1 MLYRFV
7 RVFWAVLFAAM
18 VWWIGPLISIG
29 VYRPF
34 GWVFFRQCLAMALL
48 IWGFWPWLVMAW
60 GKLGMGVRQLQ
71 AAPTP
76 VQGTDALT
84 GRLKDLDR
92 QLKVKWLRQTRS
104 KWLQGVGLI
113 FNAHRQSLPWYLVMG
128 PEGSGKTSWVA
139 QLPSQGAAFQ
149 KTDADVN
156 FWITQ
161 TAVWFDTPG
170 SWMAR
175 KGMSDNDQHSWH
187 QLLQSLRHV
196 RKARDVVNGLVLC
209 LDIVTLLQE
218 PLEER
223 KRLADSIRERL
234 IDAQET
240 WGQTPHVYLAL
251 TGLDKVAGASE
262 FLSSMNV
269 QQLSCGLGFAL
280 PLASDDAAG
289 DGGVASEA
297 VWRQA
302 FLEMETRVHTRV
314 LYNAAQD
321 TTQKSGGQLPFVE
334 ALASL
339 KSPLFD
345 FLQIALGGLDR
356 HPHAELR
363 GVWLGS
369 MNGATHGVDSDA
381 KSEGDT
387 AQQNFSALWTPIQQ
401 QIYLEQSNKGRS
413 GPVVGR
419 QRVITHVRQASLV
432 AVTTL
437 VAIWLAWGYW
447 AEMNHLE
454 DVSAQ
459 FTEAKRLAVLQSGQ
473 GQDAVAP
480 LLEVA
485 SQMRYA
491 LAQLEGTER
500 FLPTP
505 YFEHSKIEAVAA
517 ATYHRHLHKTL
528 MPELHN
534 QVKKILQTQTKT
546 GRGDVY
552 QTLKIYLMLARPERR
567 SATELEQW
575 INANWLTLSA
585 GARSSDED
593 RMVLLSHARA
603 LFTQAQIPGT
613 PEDASII
620 KEARA
625 RAAETPSVTRVLQH
639 LQNQGLPA
647 SSPDVSL
654 SRAAGLASA
663 MALRL
668 RSNAPSTE
676 PTIPGWYTRSG
687 YTDVVLPRLTVSSRS
702 ILEEEGWVLRDEPFT
717 GNSFEMDKTV
727 EKLSDAAR
735 SQFLQDYIRRWRQ
748 FLSDVAPRHVSGLD
762 DAAQIASLFVDPQ
775 SPLAL
780 LVRFAARE
788 TTLTG
793 NYEGDLDSWI
803 DRQKVKIEKGRRAI
817 VGEIAG
823 EHYRTKLLPE
833 HVVED
838 QFDPLR
844 RFALQMN
851 QSQSSA
857 ASNPLSRLFEPLSTQ
872 LGIVNGAMLSGQIMP
887 EFDAF
892 TRLRNEAGRQPE
904 PVRGVMLDLINSGSA
919 MTTKQ
924 SGAMLSRSA
933 AGATKV
939 VCDQGLTSRYPF
951 SRSSTTDVGVQ
962 DFERLFGPQGL
973 MAAHFRDQLAP
984 YVDTSSTP
992 WRTRSADPSHANFIS
1007 PEVLRSY
1014 ETAERIRAATLDQAG
1029 QLRMAATV
1037 RFVDMDSQIA
1047 ESQLEISGQ
1056 MFRYAHGSSASRRID
1071 WQTQGSQLTV
1081 ALHVRGV
1088 DGRTD
1093 VIRFDGPWALL
1104 RFFDAGKTQGG
1115 SNDRRDTFHH
1125 SRLGR
1130 VHLEW
1135 QAVSTPSPIWSELFT
1150 TFRCPR

>member
-1 MLYRFV
+1 MLYRFL
-7 RVFWAVLFAAM
+7 RVFWALLFAALI
-18 VWWIGPLISIG
+18 WWIGPLISIG

-34 GWVFFRQCLAMALL
+34 GWLFLRQCLVIALL
-48 IWGFWPWLVMAW
+48 IWGFWPWLVVLWA
-60 GKLGMGVRQLQ
+60 KLGMGVRQFQ
-71 AAPTP
+71 SAPS
-76 VQGTDALT
+76 VHVVDALT
-84 GRLKDLDR
+84 GRLRDLDR
-92 QLKVKWLRQTRS
+92 QLKVKWLRQSRS
-104 KWLQGVGLI
+104 KWQHWFGLV
-113 FNAHRQSLPWYLVMG
+113 FKEHRQSLPWYLVIG

-139 QLPSQGAAFQ
+139 QLPTQGAAFK
-149 KTDADVN
+149 KTDAEVN
-156 FWITQ
+156 FWITH

-170 SWMAR
+170 SWMAS
-175 KGMSDNDQHSWH
+175 KGLSDSDQQTWH
-187 QLLQSLRHV
+187 QLLQGLRNL
-196 RKARDVVNGLVLC
+196 RNGRPVVNGVVLC
-209 LDIVTLLQE
+209 LDIDYLLRE
-218 PLEER
+218 SLEER
-223 KRLADSIRERL
+223 KRLAESIRERL
-234 IDAQET
+234 IDTQEK
-240 WGQTPHVYLAL
+240 WGVTANVYVAL
-251 TGLDKVAGASE
+251 TGLDKVPGSSSL
-262 FLSSMNV
+262 LSQMDA
-269 QQLSCGLGFAL
+269 QQLSRGLGFVL
-280 PLASDDAAG
+280 PLA
-289 DGGVASEA
+289 GVDSAIVGES
-297 VWRQA
+297 WRQA
-302 FLEMETRVHTRV
+302 FLEMETRVHAQV
-314 LYNAAQD
+314 LYNAAHD
-321 TTQKSGGQLPFVE
+321 TLQNGGKQLPFVE
-334 ALASL
+334 ALARL
-339 KSPLFD
+339 RTPLFD
-345 FLQIALGGLDR
+345 FLQIALTGPDR
-356 HPHAELR
+356 QPHAELR

-369 MNGATHGVDSDA
+369 MNVDTNHLY
-381 KSEGDT
+381 GDDGLEDRVN
-387 AQQNFSALWTPIQQ
+387 AGNLSALWGPVQQ
-401 QIYLEQSNKGRS
+401 QILLEQYNS
-413 GPVVGR
+413 GGVRPAVGR
-419 QRVITHVRQASLV
+419 QRVFENLRNSMLVGASALIF
-432 AVTTL
+432 
-437 VAIWLAWGYW
+437 IWLAWGYW
-447 AEMNHLE
+447 AELNHLE

-459 FTEAKRLAVLQSGQ
+459 FTEGKRLAAMQSGQ
-473 GQDAVAP
+473 GNDVVAP
-480 LLEVA
+480 LLDVA

-505 YFEHSKIEAVAA
+505 YFEHTKIEGVAA

-528 MPELHN
+528 MPVLHN
-534 QVKKILQTQTKT
+534 EVKKILQGQTKNS
-546 GRGDVY
+546 RGDVY

-567 SATELEQW
+567 SAAELEHW
-575 INANWLTLSA
+575 INANWQELSA
-585 GARSSDED
+585 GTRSSDED
-593 RMVLLSHARA
+593 RMVLLSHART
-603 LFTQAQIPGT
+603 LFTQQGIPGT
-613 PEDASII
+613 PEDASLI

-639 LQNQGLPA
+639 VQSQGLPA
-647 SSPDVSL
+647 SSPEVSL

-668 RSNAPSTE
+668 RSNSPSTE
-676 PTIPGWYTRSG
+676 PSIPGWYTRSG

-702 ILEEEGWVLRDEPFT
+702 ILEEEGWVLRDDPFT
-717 GNSFEMDKTV
+717 GNPFEVDKTV

-748 FLSDVAPRHVSGLD
+748 FLSDVAPRHVTGLD
-762 DAAQIASLFVDPQ
+762 DAAQLASLFVDPQ

-817 VGEIAG
+817 VGEISG

-872 LGIVNGAMLSGQIMP
+872 LGIVNGAMMSGQVMP

-924 SGAMLSRSA
+924 SGVMLSRSA

-951 SRSSTTDVGVQ
+951 LRGSTSDVGVQ

-973 MAAHFRDQLAP
+973 MATHFREQLAS
-984 YVDTSSTP
+984 YVDTSSSP
-992 WRTRSADPSHANFIS
+992 WRARSADPTHTNFIS
-1007 PEVLRSY
+1007 SDVLRSY
-1014 ETAERIRAATLDQAG
+1014 ETAERIRAAMLDNAG
-1029 QLRMAATV
+1029 QLRMSSIV
-1037 RFVDMDSQIA
+1037 RFIDMDSQIA
-1047 ESQLEISGQ
+1047 EAQLEIAGQ
-1056 MFRYAHGSSASRRID
+1056 AFRYAHGSSAPRRID
-1071 WQTQGSQLTV
+1071 WQGQGTSLSV

-1104 RFFDAGKTQGG
+1104 RFYDAGKTPSGG
-1115 SNDRRDTFHH
+1115 TDRRETFHH

-1130 VHLEW
+1130 VHMEW
-1135 QAVSTPSPIWSELFT
+1135 QAVTTPSPIWSELLT
-1150 TFRCPR
+1150 AFRCPR

>member
-1 MLYRFV
+1 MFYRFL
-7 RVFWAVLFAAM
+7 RVFWALLFAALI
-18 VWWIGPLISIG
+18 WWIGPLISIG
-29 VYRPF
+29 VYRPL
-34 GWVFFRQCLAMALL
+34 GWLFLRQCLVVGFL
-48 IWGFWPWLVMAW
+48 IWGFWPWLVILWA
-60 GKLGMGVRQLQ
+60 KLGMGVRQFQ
-71 AAPTP
+71 ATP
-76 VQGTDALT
+76 SVNAVDALT
-84 GRLKDLDR
+84 GRLRDLDR
-92 QLKVKWLRQTRS
+92 QLKIKWLRQTRS
-104 KWLQGVGLI
+104 KWQHWFGLA
-113 FNAHRQSLPWYLVMG
+113 FREHRQSLPWYLVIG

-139 QLPSQGAAFQ
+139 QLPTQGAAFQ
-149 KTDADVN
+149 KTDAEVN
-156 FWITQ
+156 FWITH
-161 TAVWFDTPG
+161 TGVWFDTPG
-170 SWMAR
+170 SWMAG
-175 KGMSDNDQHSWH
+175 KGISDSDQQTWN
-187 QLLQSLRHV
+187 QLLQGLRHL
-196 RKARDVVNGLVLC
+196 RSGRSVVNGVVLC
-209 LDIVTLLQE
+209 LEIDYFLRE
-218 PLEER
+218 SLEER
-223 KRLADSIRERL
+223 KRLAESIRERL
-234 IDAQET
+234 IDTQEK
-240 WGQTPHVYLAL
+240 WGLTANVYVAL
-251 TGLDKVAGASE
+251 TGLDKVRGASAL
-262 FLSSMNV
+262 LSQMDA
-269 QQLSCGLGFAL
+269 QQLSRGLGFVL
-280 PLASDDAAG
+280 PLAGVDTVTGVDDL
-289 DGGVASEA
+289 
-297 VWRQA
+297 WRQA
-302 FLEMETRVHTRV
+302 YLDMESRVHTQA
-314 LYNAAQD
+314 LYNAAHD
-321 TTQKSGGQLPFVE
+321 TSQKGGNQLPFVE
-334 ALASL
+334 ALARL
-339 KSPLFD
+339 RSPLVE
-345 FLQIALGGLDR
+345 FLQMALISPDR
-356 HPHAELR
+356 QPHAELR

-369 MNGATHGVDSDA
+369 MTRELSYLDSDG
-381 KSEGDT
+381 EPVDD
-387 AQQNFSALWTPIQQ
+387 SASVNLSLLWGPAQQ
-401 QIYLEQSNKGRS
+401 QILLEQYNSGRVM
-413 GPVVGR
+413 PAVGR
-419 QRVITHVRQASLV
+419 QRVFETLRNSLLIGIG
-432 AVTTL
+432 AFL
-437 VAIWLAWGYW
+437 CIWLAWGYL
-447 AEMNHLE
+447 AELNHLE

-459 FTEAKRLAVLQSGQ
+459 FTEGKRLAVMQTGQ
-473 GQDAVAP
+473 GNDAVAP

-505 YFEHSKIEAVAA
+505 YFEHSKIEGVAA

-534 QVKKILQTQTKT
+534 QVKKILQTQTKN

-552 QTLKIYLMLARPERR
+552 QTLKIYLMLARPDRR
-567 SATELEQW
+567 SASELEHW
-575 INANWLTLSA
+575 INANWQELSA
-585 GARSSDED
+585 GTRSSDED
-593 RMVLLSHARA
+593 RMVLLSHARS
-603 LFTQAQIPGT
+603 LFTQQGIPGT
-613 PEDASII
+613 PEDSNLI

-639 LQNQGLPA
+639 VQSQGLPA

-668 RSNAPSTE
+668 RSNSPSTE
-676 PTIPGWYTRSG
+676 PSIPGWYTRSG

-702 ILEEEGWVLRDEPFT
+702 ILEEEGWVLRDEPFI

-748 FLSDVAPRHVSGLD
+748 FLSDVAPRHVTGLD

-803 DRQKVKIEKGRRAI
+803 DRQKVRLEKGRRAI
-817 VGEIAG
+817 VGEISG

-872 LGIVNGAMLSGQIMP
+872 LGIVNGAMMSGQVMP

-951 SRSSTTDVGVQ
+951 SRGSMNDVGVQ

-973 MAAHFRDQLAP
+973 MASHFREQLAS
-984 YVDTSSTP
+984 YVDTSSSP
-992 WRTRSADPSHANFIS
+992 WRARSADPTHTNFIS
-1007 PEVLRSY
+1007 PDVLRSY
-1014 ETAERIRAATLDQAG
+1014 ETSERIRAAMLDNAG
-1029 QLRMAATV
+1029 QLRLASIV
-1037 RFVDMDSQIA
+1037 RFIDMDSQIA
-1047 ESQLEISGQ
+1047 EAQLEISGQ
-1056 MFRYAHGSSASRRID
+1056 AFRYAHGSSAPRRID
-1071 WQTQGSQLTV
+1071 WQAQGNSLSV

-1104 RFFDAGKTQGG
+1104 RFYDAGKTPGG
-1115 SNDRRDTFHH
+1115 GNDRRETFHH

-1130 VHLEW
+1130 VHMEW
-1135 QAVSTPSPIWSELFT
+1135 QAVTTPSPIWSELLT